1 MRVGKKTCQE
11 FSILSTQKN
20 EPPQSCSSERVL
32 FVLTRPCC
40 DRQATCKYSR
50 RLHSLRRPQ
59 GNLSGLIPFH
69 PPPFCCQIGKGQL
82 DNYTT
87 IIHRPPEHNSPA
99 VFHFLGEP
107 ENATA
112 LYFMGAA
119 IRQRPGLP
127 NSPPMQRSNSR
138 QECLLGAFCG
148 FLCINRRK

>member
-1 MRVGKKTCQE
+1 MSGV
-11 FSILSTQKN
+11 FYSIHAKN

-82 DNYTT
+82 NNYTT
-87 IIHRPPEHNSPA
+87 IRPRPPEHTRPA
-99 VFHFLGEP
+99 VFHFPRTLG
-107 ENATA
+107 NATD
-112 LYFMGAA
+112 LYFVSTVH
-119 IRQRPGLP
+119 RQHPEPPNSSPNDPP
-127 NSPPMQRSNSR
+127 NSPILFFSLYN
-138 QECLLGAFCG
+138 
-148 FLCINRRK
+148 